1 MAKARRD
8 ATFHGQAAYEYRSAI
23 EWYRMEATAKVA
35 EAFRLEVDR
44 AVTETCRFAE
54 RQSVY
59 DGEYRWVRL
68 TRFPYLLVFRIL
80 DERRLL
86 IVAVAHERRAPGYW
100 RLR

>member
-8 ATFHGQAAYEYRSAI
+8 GTFHWQAANEYRSAI
-23 EWYRMEATAKVA
+23 EWYRAEATDKVA
-35 EAFRLEVDR
+35 DAFRIDVDR

-59 DGEYRWVRL
+59 EGEYRWLRL
-68 TRFPYLLVFRIL
+68 AQFPYLIIFRIL

-100 RLR
+100 QTR